1 MRSFALKTTLIAAAA
16 GLMLA
21 AMPAD
26 AGPSRT
32 ELLAGHDS
40 RVGHPAAGVRDAQHA
55 RDRHRRHQYR
65 DARGHQRSRHDG
77 GHGPT
82 YKRKHGRSH
91 EREHGRNRNN
101 NRQHHYASA
110 RRYAANAV
118 RQARQA
124 HQLGYYPNHPR
135 WSLNFQRHFEWAR
148 GTDSYRLEREARK
161 RARKLRELRRYDQY
175 PYGY

>member
-1 MRSFALKTTLIAAAA
+1 MRSFALKTALIAAAA

-40 RVGHPAAGVRDAQHA
+40 RVGHLADGVRNAQHT
-55 RDRHRRHQYR
+55 RDRHGRHQYR
-65 DARGHQRSRHDG
+65 DARGRQRSRHDG
-77 GHGPT
+77 GHG
-82 YKRKHGRSH
+82 
-91 EREHGRNRNN
+91 RNHD

-124 HQLGYYPNHPR
+124 HQLGYYPKHPR
-135 WSLNFQRHFEWAR
+135 WSLNFQRHFEWAL
-148 GTDSYRLEREARK
+148 GADSYKPEREARK
-161 RARKLRELRRYDQY
+161 RARKLRELRRHHRY
-175 PYGY
+175 PFGY

>member
-1 MRSFALKTTLIAAAA
+1 MQSFATKTTLIAAAA

-21 AMPAD
+21 ALPAD
-26 AGPSRT
+26 AGPSRA
-32 ELLAGHDS
+32 ELLAGDDP
-40 RVGHPAAGVRDAQHA
+40 RVAHPAAGGRDARHA
-55 RDRHRRHQYR
+55 RDRYRRDQDH
-65 DARGHQRSRHDG
+65 DAREHQGSRHDG
-77 GHGPT
+77 GHG
-82 YKRKHGRSH
+82 RKHGRSH
-91 EREHGRNRNN
+91 EREHGRNRND

-135 WSLNFQRHFEWAR
+135 WSLNFQRHFEWAL

-161 RARKLRELRRYDQY
+161 RARKLRELRRHDRY
-175 PYGY
+175 PYGYQ